1 MILRSPKLRA
11 AAGLTL
17 VELAVSCLVLALV
30 FGSLGLALSSS
41 RTAFERGSRTMSL
54 EQDSGRALRRV
65 TDALRGADAA
75 SLPLVPMSPLSSRW
89 IDFQTQTGYD
99 GKSWTWSSPR
109 RIEFDV
115 LDGTLGWNE
124 DQGLPSQTR
133 TVWARN
139 VPALLEG
146 ETLNGA
152 DDNGNGLIDE
162 AGFCVTREGD
172 LLVLRLTV
180 ERDGPL
186 DGGQSRTTEL
196 RISLRR

>member
-1 MILRSPKLRA
+1 MRPRELRPN
-11 AAGLTL
+11 AGLTL
-17 VELAVSCLVLALV
+17 VEMAVSCLVMALV
-30 FGSLGLALSSS
+30 FGSLATALSSS
-41 RTAFERGSRTMSL
+41 RTVFERGSRTMSL
-54 EQDSGRALRRV
+54 EQDSGRVLRRV

-75 SLPLVPMSPLSSRW
+75 SLPLVPASPLSSRW

-99 GKSWTWSSPR
+99 GKSWTWSAPR
-109 RIEFDV
+109 RIEFDQLSV
-115 LDGTLGWNE
+115 PNE
-124 DQGLPSQTR
+124 DA

-139 VPALLEG
+139 VPTLLEG
-146 ETLNGA
+146 EILNGA

-180 ERDGPL
+180 TPDSVV

-196 RISLRR
+196 RISLRK